1 VREPWTVLA
10 KRDPPRMFHVE
21 LFPVIPITGNKQ
33 LEENQTLTSI
43 RGPWSMRIIVK
54 RSRVGLKRVM

>member
-1 VREPWTVLA
+1 MRNRAKAIALSERPKNRGSRYEVREPWTVLA

-33 LEENQTLTSI
+33 L
-43 RGPWSMRIIVK
+43 
-54 RSRVGLKRVM
+54 